1 MCFYQFK
8 FMISVKNKE
17 CDFVLK
23 SATFSRGGVHPA
35 DKKSLS
41 KDKCIERLPL
51 PEELIVSMSQHLG
64 APAKALKAKGDLV
77 SKGELIGQASSFIS
91 ADVHSP
97 VDGVVTE
104 VRKVELASGAVAD
117 ALVIKVNEEQ
127 SDPFTETF
135 DWKSQS
141 KEEIQALI
149 KAMGIVG
156 MGGATFPTSVKFS
169 IPLGKKVEYLVIN
182 GAECEPYLT
191 CDYRLML
198 EKTDEVLEGIMV
210 ASKAVEPGNII
221 IGVELNKA
229 DAIELL
235 DSRVKAL
242 GYPIKVQP
250 LKMKYP
256 QGDEKQLLKACIN
269 REIPSGKLPLDIGAV
284 VCNLGTAYAIY
295 EAAKLHKPL
304 FERVITISGESVVEP
319 KNVIAPIGTKFSYL
333 LEYAGGVKDDLSELI
348 SGGPMMGFGVSDD
361 QTPTLKGSSG
371 LLAVP
376 LTIDDSK
383 QFPCVSCGKCVQH
396 CPMGLQPNKMF
407 RLIKNGRYQEAMSDY
422 SLMDCKECG
431 CCAYT
436 CPSHIPLVQGF
447 KLGKKLGRRK

>member
-1 MCFYQFK
+1 M
-8 FMISVKNKE
+8 
-17 CDFVLK
+17 LK

-41 KDKCIERLPL
+41 KDKGIERLPL
-51 PEELIVSMSQHLG
+51 PEELLVSMSQHLG
-64 APAKALKAKGDLV
+64 APATALKAKGDTV

-104 VRKVELASGAVAD
+104 IRKVELASGAVAD
-117 ALVIKVNEEQ
+117 ALVIKVSEEQ
-127 SDPFTETF
+127 SNPFTEEY
-135 DWKSQS
+135 DWQS
-141 KEEIQALI
+141 MTREEIQALI

-198 EKTDEVLEGIMV
+198 EKTDQVLEGIMV
-210 ASKAVEPGNII
+210 AAKAVEPENII
-221 IGVELNKA
+221 LGVELNKK
-229 DAIELL
+229 DAILKLEE
-235 DSRVKAL
+235 RAKAL
-242 GYPIKVQP
+242 GYPITIQP

-256 QGDEKQLLKACIN
+256 QGDEKQLLKACIG

-284 VCNLGTAYAIY
+284 VCNLGTSFAIY
-295 EAAKLHKPL
+295 EAAKYHKPL
-304 FERVITISGESVVEP
+304 FERVITISGESINEP
-319 KNVIAPIGTKFSYL
+319 KNVIAPIGTKFSEL
-333 LEYAGGVKDDLSELI
+333 IAYAGGVKDNVSELI
-348 SGGPMMGFGVSDD
+348 SGGPMMGFGVADD
-361 QTPTLKGSSG
+361 QTPMVKGSSG
-371 LLAVP
+371 LLAIP
-376 LTIDDSK
+376 ALIDDSK

-407 RLIKNGRYQEAMSDY
+407 RLIKHGKYQEAMSEY
-422 SLMDCKECG
+422 NLMDCKECG
-431 CCAYT
+431 CCAFT

-447 KLGKKLGRRK
+447 KLGKKLGRKK

>member
-1 MCFYQFK
+1 M
-8 FMISVKNKE
+8 
-17 CDFVLK
+17 LK

-35 DKKSLS
+35 DKKNLA
-41 KDKCIERLPL
+41 KDKSIVRLPL
-51 PEELIVSMSQHLG
+51 PGELIVSMSQHLG
-64 APAKALKAKGDLV
+64 APAKALKAKGDTV
-77 SKGELIGQASSFIS
+77 AKGELIGQASSFIS

-104 VRKVELASGAVAD
+104 IRKVELASGAVAD

-127 SDPFTETF
+127 TDPFTEIY
-135 DWKSQS
+135 DWNSQS
-141 KEEIQALI
+141 REEIQALI
-149 KAMGIVG
+149 KSMGIVG

-198 EKTDEVLEGIMV
+198 EKADEVLEGIMV
-210 ASKAVEPGNII
+210 AAKAVEPEHII
-221 IGVELNKA
+221 IGVELNKK
-229 DAIELL
+229 DAIEHLEA
-235 DSRVKAL
+235 RANAL
-242 GYPIKVQP
+242 GYPIIVQP
-250 LKMKYP
+250 LRMKYP

-284 VCNLGTAYAIY
+284 VCNLGTTFAIY
-295 EAAKLHKPL
+295 EAAKFHKPL
-304 FERVITISGESVVEP
+304 FERVITVSGESINEP
-319 KNVIAPIGTKFSYL
+319 KNVIAPIGTKFSEL
-333 LEYAGGVKDDLSELI
+333 IAFAGGIKEDVSELV

-361 QTPTLKGSSG
+361 QTPTVKGSSG
-371 LLAVP
+371 LLALP

-383 QFPCVSCGKCVQH
+383 SFPCVSCGKCVQH

-407 RLIKNGRYQEAMSDY
+407 RLIKHGRYQEAMNEY

-431 CCAYT
+431 CCSFT

-447 KLGKKLGRRK
+447 KLGKKLGRKK

>member
-1 MCFYQFK
+1 M
-8 FMISVKNKE
+8 
-17 CDFVLK
+17 LK

-35 DKKSLS
+35 DKKNLA
-41 KDKCIERLPL
+41 KDKSIVRLPL
-51 PEELIVSMSQHLG
+51 PGELIVSMSQHLG
-64 APAKALKAKGDLV
+64 APAKALKAKGDTV
-77 SKGELIGQASSFIS
+77 AKGELIGQASSFIS

-104 VRKVELASGAVAD
+104 IRKVELASGAVAD

-127 SDPFTETF
+127 TDPFTEIY
-135 DWKSQS
+135 DWNSQS
-141 KEEIQALI
+141 REEIQALI
-149 KAMGIVG
+149 KSMGIVG

-198 EKTDEVLEGIMV
+198 EKADEVLEGIMV
-210 ASKAVEPGNII
+210 AAKAVEPEHII
-221 IGVELNKA
+221 IGVELNKK
-229 DAIELL
+229 DAIEHLEA
-235 DSRVKAL
+235 RANAL
-242 GYPIKVQP
+242 GYPIIVQP

-284 VCNLGTAYAIY
+284 VCNLGTTFAIY
-295 EAAKLHKPL
+295 EAAKFHKPL
-304 FERVITISGESVVEP
+304 FERVITVSGESINEP
-319 KNVIAPIGTKFSYL
+319 KNVIAPIGTKFSEL
-333 LEYAGGVKDDLSELI
+333 IAFAGGIKEDVSELV

-361 QTPTLKGSSG
+361 QTPTVKGSSG
-371 LLAVP
+371 LLALP

-383 QFPCVSCGKCVQH
+383 SFPCVSCGKCVQH

-407 RLIKNGRYQEAMSDY
+407 RLIKHGRYQEAMNEY

-431 CCAYT
+431 CCSFT

-447 KLGKKLGRRK
+447 KLGKKLGRKK